1 MSAFSMHQ
9 QVARPAATAQ
19 TKDMPQAGQ
28 VLASGFSGTFDM
40 IFLALQFHSHG
51 RRGKATRRT
60 VPKRQYAGQPQ
71 FILAL
76 CSRPAAGMAS
86 GASFLPILRP
96 PRRRCAR
103 RPGPAPE
110 PTRPIRRSDRVR
122 KATTAYARQSPLC
135 RRGRSWRANGAA
147 STAIAAAASRTVK
160 PSMLRGS
167 AAHHPDELSL
177 LLALSSRE
185 C

>member
-1 MSAFSMHQ
+1 VSAFSMHQ
-9 QVARPAATAQ
+9 QVARPAATQ
-19 TKDMPQAGQ
+19 TKDRR
-28 VLASGFSGTFDM
+28 SGFSGTFDM
-40 IFLALQFHSHG
+40 AFLALQFHSH
-51 RRGKATRRT
+51 A
-60 VPKRQYAGQPQ
+60 PRQSDTPCRAQAPRSRAAVVYPGAGQHARRKDGERR
-71 FILAL
+71 I
-76 CSRPAAGMAS
+76 
-86 GASFLPILRP
+86 FLPIFRL
-96 PRRRCAR
+96 PRGRCAQA
-103 RPGPAPE
+103 PDPAPE
-110 PTRPIRRSDRVR
+110 PTRPTRHSDRAR